1 MNNEFCDCCE
11 GLEPIT
17 PIANANRPGLAALT
31 YRVGT
36 HATFLETMQARL
48 SKNSQFPALANLKT
62 RAANDPSIAFLDA
75 WATVADVLTFYQER
89 IANEGY
95 LRTATERRSILEL
108 ARLVGYTPRPGV
120 AATVFPAFMMEIG
133 YNIREAEV
141 PSGTRIQSVPGPG
154 EMPQF
159 FETADKIAARTAWNE
174 IKPRLTRP
182 LVIDKNNALL
192 VETVYLKGITT
203 NLRAGDPLLLTFRF
217 ETTDV
222 NPNYPEPEP
231 VLRKVATIEPQA
243 VENFTKVTL
252 QPEPL
257 DDKAFLTAFKNVVIK
272 YGALKDFCI
281 DENSQFATRL
291 LLALG
296 KIIEGP
302 PIEEPSSEVAIRN
315 SALALLERVLLYT
328 ENTGSAEE
336 EKFKERKDL
345 FLAVFNLK
353 KYGVESI
360 WLNRLIA
367 ELEKLVRTWYLG
379 LKTIQGTSSTIPG
392 TQRSLKQEILSWAN
406 WLQKLNESSPQQV
419 LDWFFQWL
427 ARGQPIN
434 IAPNIL
440 GTNSELENQA
450 LTISEVIPNFDSL
463 SEIVT
468 PLSQSPSLPPANRF
482 QLNRKVSETFA
493 STSDLRPRLLE
504 TLDPRLDSTIYQTLA
519 SDDRVPALSLK
530 NPEAMRVKSAPFGHN
545 APLRPVYTSNGGIEG
560 YEEWPIAATSI
571 KILIS
576 RPTAEISTI
585 PVTISLRSNTGSV
598 VNQSINLNPS
608 SLPQTEP
615 IDSNVVVII
624 TTPSLNPSL
633 SAVSSPT
640 ATLIFTFSFQRSEVR
655 SERVFAFG
663 VDPRPFVIIDRQKRW
678 NVSPGQTIRDTL
690 NERRVVITVN
700 EVDDG
705 NWSSISLLDESPDL
719 VSDQNK
725 KIVFLDAQ
733 YDQIQPGSWIS
744 IARPSGTKSYRVI
757 DTQTVSKSDYGISGR
772 VTQLTLDKDWLTESD
787 RSLSDLRTVT
797 IYAQSQGIE
806 LAEEPLTIEPICGN
820 KIELGTIYEGLK
832 AGRWLI
838 VSGDRV
844 DLPNTKASELVM
856 LAGVQNNEPNPPG
869 SQPYST
875 LTLSTKLA
883 YVYKR
888 DTFKIYGNV
897 VKATHGET
905 RTEVLGSGD
914 GSQSFQQFLLRQPP
928 LTYLAAPTPLGSAD
942 TLAVRVNDVLWHETD
957 SLSELEPID
966 RLYTLKTD
974 DNAMTTVIFGNG
986 EHGSRLP
993 TGIENIRAVYRNG
1006 IGKVGNVKA
1015 EQINLLA
1022 TRPLGLKGVIN
1033 PLPASG
1039 GADRETRDRARE
1051 NAPLAVMALDRLV
1064 SVQDYTDF
1072 ARTFAGIGKASA
1084 QKLTDGT
1091 RQIVHVTISGAEDI
1105 PIDASSDLYRNLKK
1119 AMRDFGDPNQ
1129 PIRLAVRKLVLLL
1142 LAAKI
1147 RVLPDYRWE
1156 AVEPQ
1161 IRAALL
1167 DTFGFDRRQLGQSV
1181 WLSDII
1187 IIIQQVRGVAYV
1199 DVDLF
1204 NSVSEDDIR
1213 TSSITSGERKLL
1225 IDGTEVT
1232 IKFQQETNNLVVKL
1246 KGLSNEPPKN
1256 KVDANLAKIDP
1267 KTREI
1272 QPAQLAIFSPTV
1284 ADTLILTELKL

>member
-1 MNNEFCDCCE
+1 MNDEFCGCCE

-17 PIANANRPGLAALT
+17 PIANANRPGLGALT

-48 SKNSQFPALANLKT
+48 SNNTQFPALANLKT

-95 LRTATERRSILEL
+95 LRTATERRSVLEL

-120 AATVFPAFMMEIG
+120 AANVFPAFMMEIG
-133 YNIREAEV
+133 YNTREAEV
-141 PSGTRIQSVPGPG
+141 PAGTRIQSVPSPG

-159 FETADKIAARTAWNE
+159 FETADKIAARTDWNE

-182 LVIDKNNALL
+182 LVINKGNALL

-222 NPNYPEPEP
+222 DPNYPEPEP
-231 VLRKVATIEPQA
+231 VLRKVATVEPQA

-257 DDKAFLTAFKNVVIK
+257 DDNAFLKAFDKVIK
-272 YGALKDFCI
+272 KYSNLADFCI
-281 DENSQFATRL
+281 DDSQIAAQLINLLQEIIGKSSPESASEDLVLDLLTRV
-291 LLALG
+291 
-296 KIIEGP
+296 IQ
-302 PIEEPSSEVAIRN
+302 
-315 SALALLERVLLYT
+315 YT
-328 ENTGSAEE
+328 RNTGSNDGDL
-336 EKFKERKDL
+336 FKKRKSL

-353 KYGVESI
+353 KYSVESI
-360 WLNRLIA
+360 WLDRLLT
-367 ELEKLVRTWYLG
+367 ELEKLVRAWYL
-379 LKTIQGTSSTIPG
+379 
-392 TQRSLKQEILSWAN
+392 SLKNDERQISATDTLLKPEVLSWAN
-406 WLQKLNESSPQQV
+406 WLQKLNESSPQQT
-419 LDWFFQWL
+419 LDWYLVWL
-427 ARGQPIN
+427 AKHQQVSFAEVQR
-434 IAPNIL
+434 
-440 GTNSELENQA
+440 
-450 LTISEVIPNFDSL
+450 LTISATMIIPGFDSL
-463 SEIVT
+463 SEIVD

-482 QLNRKVSETFA
+482 QLDRNNRETFT
-493 STSDLRPRLLE
+493 STSDLRPRILE
-504 TLDPRLDSTIYQTLA
+504 TLDTRLGSTIYQTLA
-519 SDDRVPALSLK
+519 SDDRLPVLSLK
-530 NPEAMRVKSAPFGHN
+530 APEAMRVKTAVFGHN
-545 APLRPVYTSNGGIEG
+545 APLKPRLEPLNSDNSTPVFKGNYDEWDINEDDKDSKIVTLDSL
-560 YEEWPIAATSI
+560 YEQIQVGSFITIVQDESHTFY
-571 KILIS
+571 KV
-576 RPTAEISTI
+576 ISTK
-585 PVTISLRSNTGSV
+585 N
-598 VNQSINLNPS
+598 
-608 SLPQTEP
+608 
-615 IDSNVVVII
+615 
-624 TTPSLNPSL
+624 
-633 SAVSSPT
+633 
-640 ATLIFTFSFQRSEVR
+640 
-655 SERVFAFG
+655 
-663 VDPRPFVIIDRQKRW
+663 
-678 NVSPGQTIRDTL
+678 
-690 NERRVVITVN
+690 
-700 EVDDG
+700 
-705 NWSSISLLDESPDL
+705 
-719 VSDQNK
+719 
-725 KIVFLDAQ
+725 
-733 YDQIQPGSWIS
+733 IS
-744 IARPSGTKSYRVI
+744 IAK
-757 DTQTVSKSDYGISGR
+757 YGLSGR
-772 VTQLTLDKDWLTESD
+772 VTQLSLDPIPQSNTENPVPEWITSEKTK
-787 RSLSDLRTVT
+787 LSELRNIS
-797 IYAQSQGIE
+797 IYAQGEGLE
-806 LAEEPLTIEPICGN
+806 LAEEPLTIEPICGD

-844 DLPNTKASELVM
+844 DVPNTKASELVM
-856 LAGVQNNEPNPPG
+856 LAGVQNVEPKPPG

-875 LTLSTKLA
+875 LTLSAKLA

-905 RTEVLGSGD
+905 RVEVLGSGN
-914 GSQSFQQFLLRQPP
+914 GSQAFQQFLLRQPP
-928 LTYLAAPTPLGSAD
+928 LTYLAAPTPSGAAD
-942 TLAVRVNDVLWHETD
+942 TLEVRVNDVLWHETD
-957 SLSELEPID
+957 SLTDLKPID

-986 EHGSRLP
+986 ENGSRLP

-1084 QKLTDGT
+1084 QRLTDGT
-1091 RQIVHVTISGAEDI
+1091 RQIVHVTIAGAEDI

-1119 AMRDFGDPNQ
+1119 AMHDFGHPNQ

-1147 RVLPDYRWE
+1147 RVLPDYQWE
-1156 AVEPQ
+1156 TVEPQ

-1167 DTFGFDRRQLGQSV
+1167 DAFGFDLRQLGQSV

-1187 IIIQQVRGVAYV
+1187 SIIQQVRGVAYV

-1213 TSSITSGERKLL
+1213 TSSITTEKRELL
-1225 IDGTEVT
+1225 IDGNNVT
-1232 IKFQQETNNLVVKL
+1232 IEFQQETNKLVFDLNNLIPKP
-1246 KGLSNEPPKN
+1246 NEPPKPPSPVV
-1256 KVDANLAKIDP
+1256 KVNLAMFQSDP
-1267 KTREI
+1267 QDPTQQI
-1272 QPAQLAIFSPTV
+1272 ITPAQLAIFSPKV
-1284 ADTLILTELKL
+1284 ADTMILTELKP